1 MADLYVD
8 SNSDFWGQSD
18 LANLDSEKMSCF
30 SNFNPETE
38 DPLGG
43 WVGRWAIM
51 ALIKKHEAF
60 LRHYKPFKKILDN
73 PLQSHSANL

>member
-18 LANLDSEKMSCF
+18 LANLESEKMSCF

-38 DPLGG
+38 DPLGRERG
-43 WVGRWAIM
+43 WKMGHDG
-51 ALIKKHEAF
+51 LDKKT
-60 LRHYKPFKKILDN
+60 
-73 PLQSHSANL
+73 